1 MIRRD
6 LAAVLRLAATQYP
19 VVTLTGPRQSGKT
32 TLCRATFPRKP
43 YVSLEPMDR
52 REYARRD
59 PRGFLAEYPAGA
71 IFDEIQN
78 VPELTGFLQE
88 EVDAR
93 PGPGRFIL
101 TGSQQ
106 LNLLH
111 AVSQSLAG
119 RTAVLHLLAP
129 GLAELRRFRKPLKD
143 LISVLWTGAY
153 PRIHDQGISADRW
166 LADYVSTYLQRD
178 VRQVLNVVDL
188 SAFTT
193 FLRLAAGRTGQELNL
208 SALGADA
215 GVSHNTARSWLSVL
229 EASFICFR
237 IPAWHSNPRKQAI
250 KAPKLHFY
258 DSGLVCYLLGIRKPD
273 ELLHHP
279 VRGAVFES
287 WVASEVLKTH
297 MHRGED
303 PRLYHFRDAKG
314 LEVDLVLDGASRIQL
329 IESKSART
337 INDDFFAGLR
347 RLAKSTPHAGRGASV
362 ESILVYGGDETQRRS
377 DARVIPWGR
386 LDRETWGLSIRSE
399 RHSARQVA

>member
-1 MIRRD
+1 MPMIRRN
-6 LAAVLRLAATQYP
+6 LAAVLRRVATQYP
-19 VVTLTGPRQSGKT
+19 VVTLTGPRQSVKT

-43 YVSLEPMDR
+43 YVSLEPVDR
-52 REYARRD
+52 REYAQRD
-59 PRGFLAEYPAGA
+59 PRGLLAEYPAGA

-78 VPELTGFLQE
+78 VPNLTGFLQE

-106 LNLLH
+106 LNRLH
-111 AVSQSLAG
+111 AVGQSLAG

-129 GLAELRRFRKPLKD
+129 GLAELRRFSNPPSD
-143 LISVLWTGAY
+143 LMAVLWTGAY
-153 PRIHDQGISADRW
+153 PRIHDRQVPAARW

-208 SALGADA
+208 SSLGADA

-237 IPAWHSNPRKQAI
+237 IPAWHTNLRKQAI

-258 DSGLVCYLLGIRKPD
+258 DSGLVCSLLGIRSPD

-279 VRGAVFES
+279 LRGAIFES
-287 WVASEVLKTH
+287 WVASEVVKTH
-297 MHRGED
+297 VHRGEE
-303 PRLYHFRDAKG
+303 PRLHHFRDAKG
-314 LEVDLVLDGASRIQL
+314 LEVDLVLDGASKIQL
-329 IESKSART
+329 VESKSART
-337 INDDFFAGLR
+337 ISEDFFSGLR
-347 RLAKSTPHAGRGASV
+347 RLAASERKRRASF
-362 ESILVYGGDETQRRS
+362 ESILVYGGDEAQRRS

-386 LDRETWGLSIRSE
+386 LDRENWK
-399 RHSARQVA
+399 

>member
-6 LAAVLRLAATQYP
+6 LAPVLRRAAAQYP

-52 REYARRD
+52 REYARQD
-59 PRGFLAEYPAGA
+59 PRGFLAEYPSGA

-78 VPELTGFLQE
+78 VPDLTGFLQE

-93 PGPGRFIL
+93 PGVGRFIL
-101 TGSQQ
+101 TGSRQ
-106 LNLLH
+106 LGLLH

-129 GLAELRRFRKPLKD
+129 GLGEVRRFPEPPDD
-143 LISVLWTGAY
+143 LMSVLWTGAY
-153 PRIHDQGISADRW
+153 PRIHDQRVPAGRW

-208 SALGADA
+208 STLGADA
-215 GVSHNTARSWLSVL
+215 GISHNTARSWLSVL

-237 IPAWHSNPRKQAI
+237 VPAWHANLRKQAI

-258 DSGLVCYLLGIRKPD
+258 DSGLVCHLLGIREAD

-279 VRGAVFES
+279 QRGAIFES
-287 WVASEVLKTH
+287 WVASEVVKTH
-297 MHRGED
+297 LHRGEE
-303 PRLYHFRDAKG
+303 PRLHHFRDAKG
-314 LEVDLVLDGASRIQL
+314 LEVDMVLDGASKIHL
-329 IESKSART
+329 IESKSGRT
-337 INDDFFAGLR
+337 ITDDFFSGLR
-347 RLAKSTPHAGRGASV
+347 RLVESTAQRGRAASV
-362 ESILVYGGDETQRRS
+362 EPILVYGGDETQRRR
-377 DARVIPWGR
+377 DARVVPWSR
-386 LDRETWGLSIRSE
+386 LDKEKWK
-399 RHSARQVA
+399 

>member
-6 LAAVLRLAATQYP
+6 LAAVLRRVAAHYP

-52 REYARRD
+52 REYASRD

-78 VPELTGFLQE
+78 VPDLAGFLQE
-88 EVDAR
+88 EVDVR
-93 PGPGRFIL
+93 PRPGRFIL

-106 LNLLH
+106 LGLAH

-119 RTAVLHLLAP
+119 RTAVLHLLPP
-129 GLAELRRFRKPLKD
+129 GLAELRRFPKHPKNLMTT
-143 LISVLWTGAY
+143 LWTGAY
-153 PRIHDQGISADRW
+153 PRIHDQEIPAGRW

-208 SALGADA
+208 STLGADA
-215 GVSHNTARSWLSVL
+215 GVSHNTARAWLSVL

-237 IPAWHSNPRKQAI
+237 VPAWHTNLRKQAI

-258 DSGLVCYLLGIRKPD
+258 DSGLVCHLLGIREPS

-279 VRGAVFES
+279 GRGAIFES
-287 WVASEVLKTH
+287 WVAAEVMKTH
-297 MHRGED
+297 THRGEE
-303 PRLYHFRDAKG
+303 PRLHHFRDAKG
-314 LEVDLVLDGASRIQL
+314 LEVDLVLDGASKIHL
-329 IESKSART
+329 IESKSGRT
-337 INDDFFAGLR
+337 INDDFFSGLR
-347 RLAKSTPHAGRGASV
+347 RLAESTTQRGRAASV
-362 ESILVYGGDETQRRS
+362 ESILVYGGDEAQRRS
-377 DARVIPWGR
+377 DARVIPWGQ
-386 LDRETWGLSIRSE
+386 LDRETWGPAKRST
-399 RHSARQVA
+399 R

>member
-1 MIRRD
+1 MPMIHRD
-6 LAAVLRLAATQYP
+6 LGPVLRRAASQYP

-59 PRGFLAEYPAGA
+59 PRGFLAEYPSGA

-78 VPELTGFLQE
+78 VPDLTGFLQE
-88 EVDAR
+88 EVDQR
-93 PGPGRFIL
+93 PGAGRFIL
-101 TGSQQ
+101 TGSRQ
-106 LNLLH
+106 LGLLH

-129 GLAELRRFRKPLKD
+129 GLAELRRFPEPPDD
-143 LISVLWTGAY
+143 LMSVLWTGAY
-153 PRIHDQGISADRW
+153 PRIHDQRVPAGRW

-208 SALGADA
+208 STLGADA
-215 GVSHNTARSWLSVL
+215 GVSHNTARSWLAVL

-237 IPAWHSNPRKQAI
+237 VPAWHSNLRKQAI

-258 DSGLVCYLLGIRKPD
+258 DSGLVCHLLGIREPD

-279 VRGAVFES
+279 LRGAIFES
-287 WVASEVLKTH
+287 WVASEVVKTH
-297 MHRGED
+297 LHRGEE

-314 LEVDLVLDGASRIQL
+314 LEVDMVLDGASKIHL
-329 IESKSART
+329 IECKSGRT
-337 INDDFFAGLR
+337 IADDFFSGLR
-347 RLAKSTPHAGRGASV
+347 RLAESATRRGQGAPV
-362 ESILVYGGDETQRRS
+362 EPILVYGGDETQRRR
-377 DARVIPWGR
+377 DARVVPWSR
-386 LDRETWGLSIRSE
+386 LDREKWK
-399 RHSARQVA
+399 

>member
-6 LAAVLRLAATQYP
+6 LAPVLRRAAAQYP

-52 REYARRD
+52 REYARQD
-59 PRGFLAEYPAGA
+59 PRGFLAEYPSGA

-78 VPELTGFLQE
+78 VPDLTGFLQE

-93 PGPGRFIL
+93 PRVGRFIL
-101 TGSQQ
+101 TGSRQ
-106 LNLLH
+106 LGLLH
-111 AVSQSLAG
+111 TVSQSLAG

-129 GLAELRRFRKPLKD
+129 GLGEVRRFPEPPDD
-143 LISVLWTGAY
+143 LMSVLWTGAY
-153 PRIHDQGISADRW
+153 PRIHDQRVPAGRW

-208 SALGADA
+208 STLGADA
-215 GVSHNTARSWLSVL
+215 GISHNTARSWLSVL

-237 IPAWHSNPRKQAI
+237 VPAWHANLRKQAI

-258 DSGLVCYLLGIRKPD
+258 DSGLVCHLLGIRGAD

-279 VRGAVFES
+279 QRGAIFES
-287 WVASEVLKTH
+287 WVASEVVKTH
-297 MHRGED
+297 LHRGEE
-303 PRLYHFRDAKG
+303 PRLHHFRDAKG
-314 LEVDLVLDGASRIQL
+314 LEVDMVLDGASKIHL
-329 IESKSART
+329 IESKSGRT
-337 INDDFFAGLR
+337 ITDDFFSGLR
-347 RLAKSTPHAGRGASV
+347 RLVESTAQRGQAASV
-362 ESILVYGGDETQRRS
+362 EPILVYGGDETQRRR
-377 DARVIPWGR
+377 DARVVPWSR
-386 LDRETWGLSIRSE
+386 LDKEKWK
-399 RHSARQVA
+399 

>member
-6 LAAVLRLAATQYP
+6 LAPVLRRAAAQYP

-43 YVSLEPMDR
+43 YVSLEPTDR
-52 REYARRD
+52 REYARQD
-59 PRGFLAEYPAGA
+59 PRGFLAEYPSGA

-78 VPELTGFLQE
+78 VPDLTGFLQE

-93 PGPGRFIL
+93 PGVGRFIL
-101 TGSQQ
+101 TGSRQ
-106 LNLLH
+106 LGLLH

-129 GLAELRRFRKPLKD
+129 GLGEVRRFPEPPDD
-143 LISVLWTGAY
+143 LMSVLWTGAY
-153 PRIHDQGISADRW
+153 PRIHDQRVPAGRW

-208 SALGADA
+208 STLGADA
-215 GVSHNTARSWLSVL
+215 GISHNTARSWLSVL

-237 IPAWHSNPRKQAI
+237 VPAWHTNLRKQAI

-258 DSGLVCYLLGIRKPD
+258 DSGLVCHLLGIRGAD

-279 VRGAVFES
+279 QRGAIFES
-287 WVASEVLKTH
+287 WVASEVVKTH
-297 MHRGED
+297 LHRGEE
-303 PRLYHFRDAKG
+303 PRLHHFRDAKG
-314 LEVDLVLDGASRIQL
+314 LEVDMVLDGASKIHL
-329 IESKSART
+329 IESKSGRT
-337 INDDFFAGLR
+337 ITDDFFSGLR
-347 RLAKSTPHAGRGASV
+347 RLVESTAGRAASV
-362 ESILVYGGDETQRRS
+362 EPILVYGGDETQRRR
-377 DARVIPWGR
+377 DARVVPWSR
-386 LDRETWGLSIRSE
+386 LDKEKWK
-399 RHSARQVA
+399 